1 MAKRKLTALQ
11 KRRRKEAERRDRA
24 RYEATKRPPSPIP
37 AEPRARADRAA
48 VKAAAGRT
56 AEQAAKLSKAQLA
69 ADVSALWDKAYSKYR
84 RLMAQGTPNAATAIY
99 EQNFAGMNPERN
111 SMNKNRALLAQLK
124 NWLKRKDTSATKAKK
139 AQRKTLDYLKKHG
152 FPDISSDEMT
162 DFWDMYDKYLEYT
175 GGIPQGAKKYIES
188 FASAYQKYRDDPAGN
203 MQEMFEDAKQRMY
216 AEYENTFDPSALAS
230 SPLDL

>member
-24 RYEATKRPPSPIP
+24 RYEAAKRPPSPIP

-48 VKAAAGRT
+48 AKAAAGRS
-56 AEQAAKLSKAQLA
+56 AEQAAKLSKAQLS
-69 ADVSALWDKAYSKYR
+69 ADVTALWDKAYAKYR

-111 SMNKNRALLAQLK
+111 TMNKNRALLAQLK
-124 NWLKRKDTSATKAKK
+124 SWLKRKDTSATKAKK
-139 AQRKTLDYLKKHG
+139 AQRKTMKYLKEHG
-152 FPDISSDEMT
+152 FPNISQDELSE
-162 DFWDMYDKYLEYT
+162 FWDLYDKYLEYT

-188 FASAYQKYRDDPAGN
+188 FASAYQKYRDDPTGN
-203 MQEMFEDAKQRMY
+203 MGEMFDDARRRMY
-216 AEYENTFDPSALAS
+216 EEYESDYDPSALAA
-230 SPLDL
+230 SPLEL